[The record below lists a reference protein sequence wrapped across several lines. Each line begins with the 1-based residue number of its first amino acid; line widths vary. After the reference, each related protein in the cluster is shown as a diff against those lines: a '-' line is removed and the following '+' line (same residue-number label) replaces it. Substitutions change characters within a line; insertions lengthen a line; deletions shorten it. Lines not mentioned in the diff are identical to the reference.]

1 MKVRH
6 MTYNIHNHRYWNTK
20 DCPTEQKEGQR
31 SATYLYKSAKSLVMR
46 NRQFFIQAAEV
57 SQVAR
62 AIGGSHTSG
71 GKNVQSETTI
81 SQILIQQ

>member
-31 SATYLYKSAKSLVMR
+31 SATYLYKSAKFPCDS
-46 NRQFFIQAAEV
+46 
-57 SQVAR
+57 
-62 AIGGSHTSG
+62 
-71 GKNVQSETTI
+71 
-81 SQILIQQ
+81 